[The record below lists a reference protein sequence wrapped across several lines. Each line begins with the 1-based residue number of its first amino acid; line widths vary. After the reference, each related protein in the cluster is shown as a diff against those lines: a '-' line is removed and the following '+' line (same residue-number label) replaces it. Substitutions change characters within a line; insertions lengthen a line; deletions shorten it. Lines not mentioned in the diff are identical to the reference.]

1 MSKFS
6 FGRRRQY
13 VRLLPTYRVIAVLPS
28 ASVFVA
34 ACHWPFPS
42 RPSILD
48 ILDLGSPRS
57 QENFRHVKSRVTDL

>member
-1 MSKFS
+1 MSKSS
-6 FGRRRQY
+6 FGQRRQY

-48 ILDLGSPRS
+48 LGSPHS
-57 QENFRHVKSRVTDL
+57 QENFRHVESRVTDA